1 MVLVLVLVLDEPP
14 VPAVPAA
21 MLVVGC
27 GVALAEGLG
36 TEVLGLLLASA
47 VDEADA
53 SLPHPQLFQLSQL
66 FELPALGQPQPVPV
80 RQPLDEQTARPTSNA
95 PQINDRESDTFIGR
109 ASLRLPRGTSLSR
122 REIPS
127 AITAAMAR

>member
-1 MVLVLVLVLDEPP
+1 VVLVLVLVLDEPP

-47 VDEADA
+47 VDA